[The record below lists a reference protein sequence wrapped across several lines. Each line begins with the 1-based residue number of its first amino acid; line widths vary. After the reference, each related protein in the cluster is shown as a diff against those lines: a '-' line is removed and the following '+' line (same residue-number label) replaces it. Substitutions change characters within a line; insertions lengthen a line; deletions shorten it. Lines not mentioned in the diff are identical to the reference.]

1 LDSAKYFAQRVIS
14 NSGAQLLP
22 VYENLFKFPYDNNK
36 ESLFELQWVYQPGV
50 WGVQNSMPAYLNFS
64 PDIANGDGWGGDKG
78 ASWWMLSQYE
88 GIQASGDTMLKGR
101 TIDTRLKTTFML
113 PGASYPE
120 ITQTVPVT
128 VNPAGKQKLIVP
140 NTNGDPN
147 FAYIKKYVVGKSE
160 DVGGAQQ
167 QTYPILI

>member
-1 LDSAKYFAQRVIS
+1 MAHNYCQAMKICLSFLTITTK
-14 NSGAQLLP
+14 N
-22 VYENLFKFPYDNNK
+22 PY
-36 ESLFELQWVYQPGV
+36 FELQWVYQPGV
-50 WGVQNSMPAYLNFS
+50 WGVQNSMPAYLDFS

-101 TIDTRLKTTFML
+101 TIDTRLKATFML

-147 FAYIKKYVVGKSE
+147 FAVYQKICGRKIRGCRRGVSNKL
-160 DVGGAQQ
+160 
-167 QTYPILI
+167 ILITLI